1 MIQDNIHNISIK
13 LKPNKVTSVGNKKR
27 NQALDDSMYEIQ
39 MKKIKSFNIKDE
51 IAEELKE
58 NNSSISNNSNFDES
72 MI

>member
-13 LKPNKVTSVGNKKR
+13 LKPNKVTAVGNKKR

-58 NNSSISNNSNFDES
+58 NNNSISNNSNFDES